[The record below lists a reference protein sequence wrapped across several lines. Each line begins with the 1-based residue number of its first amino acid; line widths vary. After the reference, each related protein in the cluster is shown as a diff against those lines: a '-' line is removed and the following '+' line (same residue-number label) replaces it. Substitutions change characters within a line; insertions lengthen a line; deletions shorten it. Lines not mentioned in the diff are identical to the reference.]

1 MLLGKKTLEK
11 LRIIINGDGK
21 GKDYRSGPQ
30 LVEFFNN
37 LGFNDIYGH
46 GFPSRW
52 YYTDACLERI
62 NGTPELDKCIKNTFA
77 VINYIGRIAELDNL
91 IAEFNQYLAFD
102 KWAVVRDN
110 DEIKFK
116 KLDRVIIDEPVSV
129 DSKLESDEE
138 KFLKLIF
145 DVDID
150 GLGLDINVCE
160 VIKKR
165 LNETENC
172 INNNAPLAAIFLIG
186 SMMEGILL
194 GTALLYPKI
203 FNQAKSAPK
212 DKSNTKI
219 KKFYD
224 WTLNDFINT
233 ASEVGILKQDVKKFS
248 HVVRDFRNYIHP
260 YQQMTENFEPNKQTA
275 LICFQVLKA
284 AIFEICEYRNKG
296 GQQ

>member
-21 GKDYRSGPQ
+21 EKDYRSGAK

-37 LGFNDIYGH
+37 LGFNDVYGQ

-52 YYTDACLERI
+52 YYTDICLEKI

-77 VINYIGRIAELDNL
+77 VINYIGRIAELDAL
-91 IAEFNQYLAFD
+91 IADFNQYLAFD

-110 DEIKFK
+110 NEITFK
-116 KLDRVIIDEPVSV
+116 RLDKIIIDEST
-129 DSKLESDEE
+129 KNKSDDNDE
-138 KFLKLIF
+138 KIFLSYTF

-150 GLGLDINVCE
+150 KLGIGVNVSQ
-160 VIKKR
+160 VLKIR
-165 LNETENC
+165 LKETENC
-172 INNNAPLAAIFLIG
+172 ISNDAPLAAIFLVG

-194 GTALLYPKI
+194 GTALLYPKV

-212 DKSNTKI
+212 DKNGKI

-260 YQQMTENFEPNKQTA
+260 YQQMVENFEPNKQTV

-284 AIFEICEYRNKG
+284 AIFEICEYRIKG
-296 GQQ
+296 GKIDE

>member
-21 GKDYRSGPQ
+21 RKDYRSGPQ
-30 LVEFFNN
+30 LVEFFNK
-37 LGFNDIYGH
+37 LGFNDVYGQ

-52 YYTDACLERI
+52 YYTDTCLEKI

-77 VINYIGRIAELDNL
+77 VINYIGRIAELDAL
-91 IAEFNQYLAFD
+91 IADFNQYLAFD
-102 KWAVVRDN
+102 KWSVIRDN
-110 DEIKFK
+110 DEITFK
-116 KLDRVIIDEPVSV
+116 RIDKIIIDEPTKN
-129 DSKLESDEE
+129 DNNDNDE
-138 KFLKLIF
+138 KIFLSNTFEI
-145 DVDID
+145 DID
-150 GLGLDINVCE
+150 KLGIDVNVSQ
-160 VIKKR
+160 VLKAR
-165 LNETENC
+165 LKETESC
-172 INNNAPLAAIFLIG
+172 INNNVALASIFLIG

-194 GTALLYPKI
+194 GTASLYPKM

-212 DKSNTKI
+212 DNNGKT
-219 KKFYD
+219 KKFYE

-233 ASEVGILKQDVKKFS
+233 AAEIGILKQDVKKFS

-284 AIFEICEYRNKG
+284 AIFEICEYRIKG
-296 GQQ
+296 GSN